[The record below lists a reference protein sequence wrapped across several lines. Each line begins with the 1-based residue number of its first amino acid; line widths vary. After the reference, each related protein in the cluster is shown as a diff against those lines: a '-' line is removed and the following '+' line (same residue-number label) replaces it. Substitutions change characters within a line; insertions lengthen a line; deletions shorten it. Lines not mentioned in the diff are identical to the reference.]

1 MTGSALVLLGIGY
14 ALLPSTWLEADLH
27 IDPDAGSGSAEALI
41 SLGLVGAGA
50 ALLVRPLLRAW
61 SARRAATA
69 AGHSSADPTR

>member
-14 ALLPSTWLEADLH
+14 AFLPSTWLEADLH
-27 IDPDAGSGSAEALI
+27 IDPDAGGGSAEALI

-61 SARRAATA
+61 HARRAATG
-69 AGHSSADPTR
+69 AGHAPTDTSR